1 MCTRQELRM
10 PTLDWKPS
18 PPNPHCTCHGPR
30 WEAHHGTT
38 TLTAWHSPEDDP
50 QWGWA
55 ILERNSTAEDT
66 ETSAASSLER
76 AQAEAEARARD
87 RKLIP

>member
-1 MCTRQELRM
+1 M
-10 PTLDWKPS
+10 PTLDWKPV
-18 PPNPHCTCHGPR
+18 PADPKRTDDGPR
-30 WEAHHGTT
+30 WEAHHGTI
-38 TLTAWHSPEDDP
+38 TLTAWHSPKDA

-55 ILERNSTAEDT
+55 IAQQSSTSDDT
-66 ETSAASSLER
+66 ETSAAASLES

>member
-1 MCTRQELRM
+1 M
-10 PTLDWKPS
+10 PTLDWKPA
-18 PPNPHCTCHGPR
+18 PAHPHCTDHGPR
-30 WEAHHGTT
+30 WEAHHGSI
-38 TLTAWHSPEDDP
+38 TLTAWHSHSAEDP
-50 QWGWA
+50 QWGWS
-55 ILERNSTAEDT
+55 ILERSSTAEDT

>member
-1 MCTRQELRM
+1 M
-10 PTLDWKPS
+10 PTLDWKPTPADS
-18 PPNPHCTCHGPR
+18 QHPANAPR

-38 TLTAWHSPEDDP
+38 TLTAWHSPEDA

-55 ILERNSTAEDT
+55 ILEHSRTAEDT
-66 ETSAASSLER
+66 ETSAAGSLES

-87 RKLIP
+87 RHLIP